1 MANIKSAK
9 KRAIQNENRKLVNA
23 RRKSAIKTSTKTL
36 LDAITQGKDA
46 ETLKG
51 MLKDV
56 ESKVARA
63 KNKHVMHKNAA
74 ARKVARLAKRVVA
87 CVKSGAKAQ

>member
-9 KRAIQNENRKLVNA
+9 KRAIQTEKRKLVNA

-36 LDAITQGKDA
+36 LDAMTQGKDI
-46 ETLKG
+46 ETLKA
-51 MLKDV
+51 MLKNV
-56 ESKVARA
+56 ESQVARS

-74 ARKVARLAKRVVA
+74 ARKISRLAKRVVA
-87 CVKSGAKAQ
+87 YAKTGAKA

>member
-9 KRAIQNENRKLVNA
+9 KRAKQSEKRRLVNA
-23 RRKSAIKTSTKTL
+23 ARKTAIKTSAKTF
-36 LDAITQGKDA
+36 LDAMTQGKDLDA
-46 ETLKG
+46 LKV

-74 ARKVARLAKRVVA
+74 ARKVSRLAKRVNA
-87 CVKSGAKAQ
+87 YAKSGVKGQ

>member
-9 KRAIQNENRKLVNA
+9 KRAIQNEKRKLVNA
-23 RRKSAIKTSTKTL
+23 ARKTAIKSSTKSL
-36 LDAITQGKDA
+36 LDAIAQGKDLA
-46 ETLKG
+46 TLKV

-63 KNKHVMHKNAA
+63 KNKHLLHKNAA
-74 ARKVARLAKRVVA
+74 ARKVGRLAKRVVA
-87 CVKSGAKAQ
+87 YEKIATKAQ

>member
-9 KRAIQNENRKLVNA
+9 KRAKQNEKRKLVNA
-23 RRKSAIKTSTKTL
+23 SRKTAIKTSTKSL
-36 LDAITQGKDA
+36 IDAMAQGKDV
-46 ETLKG
+46 ETLKA

-63 KNKHVMHKNAA
+63 KNKHVLHKNAA
-74 ARKVARLAKRVVA
+74 ARKVGRLAKRVVA
-87 CVKSGAKAQ
+87 YEKTGTKAQ

>member
-9 KRAIQNENRKLVNA
+9 KRAKQTEKRRLVNA
-23 RRKSAIKTSTKTL
+23 SRKTAIKSSTKSL
-36 LDAITQGKDA
+36 LDAIAQGKDI
-46 ETLKG
+46 ETLKTI
-51 MLKDV
+51 LKDV

-74 ARKVARLAKRVVA
+74 ARKIGRLAKRVVA
-87 CVKSGAKAQ
+87 YEKTGTKA

>member
-9 KRAIQNENRKLVNA
+9 KRAKQSEKRRLVNA
-23 RRKSAIKTSTKTL
+23 SRKTAIKTSTKTL
-36 LDAITQGKDA
+36 LDAMTQGKDLA
-46 ETLKG
+46 TLKA

-63 KNKHVMHKNAA
+63 KNKHVFHKNAA
-74 ARKVARLAKRVVA
+74 ARKVGRLAKRVVA
-87 CVKSGAKAQ
+87 YEKTGTKAQ

>member
-9 KRAIQNENRKLVNA
+9 KRAKQSEKRRLVNA
-23 RRKSAIKTSTKTL
+23 SRKNAIKTSTKSL
-36 LDAITQGKDA
+36 IDAMAQGKDLDI
-46 ETLKG
+46 LKV

-63 KNKHVMHKNAA
+63 KNKHVLHKNAA
-74 ARKVARLAKRVVA
+74 ARKVGRLAKRVVA
-87 CVKSGAKAQ
+87 YQKVGATAQ

>member
-9 KRAIQNENRKLVNA
+9 KRAIQNEKRKLVNA

-36 LDAITQGKDA
+36 LDAMTQGKDV
-46 ETLKG
+46 ETLKA

-56 ESKVARA
+56 ESQVARS
-63 KNKHVMHKNAA
+63 KGKHVMHKNAA
-74 ARKVARLAKRVVA
+74 ARKVSRLAKRVVA
-87 CVKSGAKAQ
+87 YAKTGAQA

>member
-9 KRAIQNENRKLVNA
+9 KRAKQNEK
-23 RRKSAIKTSTKTL
+23 RRLANSSRKTSIKSSAKSL
-36 LDAITQGKDA
+36 LDAIAQGKDLM
-46 ETLKG
+46 TLKT

-63 KNKHVMHKNAA
+63 KNKHVLHKNAA
-74 ARKVARLAKRVVA
+74 ARKVGRLAKRVVA
-87 CVKSGAKAQ
+87 YEKTGTKAQ